1 MSDDKKSKKPS
12 AKKRPRRAWGE
23 VKQELSKAPQP
34 LPPAPVLGGGAGVTA
49 SGPALPEYRAI
60 SRVRAIHVA
69 EVDPKAGTIRDQ
81 DGTVWPI
88 VDRRV
93 TDSGAGPGDWLVVH
107 ENGFVV
113 VVSDARFKGLY
124 EPEGGWK

>member
-34 LPPAPVLGGGAGVTA
+34 LPPAPVPEFSGVTA

-93 TDSGAGPGDWLVVH
+93 TDSGAGPGDWLVVYR
-107 ENGFVV
+107 GGVV
-113 VVSDARFKGLY
+113 DKLSDAIFKGLY